1 MTAEENSLEKT
12 LYSAVENVIQRDYP
26 NPNRDGCPDRS
37 FLEKAAT
44 SPGSLNPEENALFV
58 QHIPKCWPCFKELK
72 HLREAAEKSKRKR
85 RRD

>member
-1 MTAEENSLEKT
+1 MTDEDPLEQA
-12 LYSAVENVIQRDYP
+12 LYSAVESVIRQDYP

-44 SPGSLNPEENALFV
+44 SPGGLNPAENALFV

-72 HLREAAEKSKRKR
+72 LLRETAEERKPPR
-85 RRD
+85 E